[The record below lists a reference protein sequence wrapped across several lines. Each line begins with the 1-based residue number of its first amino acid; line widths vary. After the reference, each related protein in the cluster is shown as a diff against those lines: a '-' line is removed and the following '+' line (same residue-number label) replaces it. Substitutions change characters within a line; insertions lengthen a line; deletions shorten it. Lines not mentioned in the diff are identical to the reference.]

1 MMMTVAET
9 FENMQAYFNSSA
21 AAGLNKTIQV
31 DLSGDEGGK
40 WAIKIANQMCEL
52 IPGGVDEPDLTLI
65 MSDQNWLAIV
75 ERRLDPMNAF
85 VTGKI
90 KATGDLPLA
99 MRVPNLFKWQ

>member
-1 MMMTVAET
+1 MAMTVAET
-9 FENMQAYFNSSA
+9 FKNIQASFNPTT
-21 AAGLNKTIQV
+21 AAGLNKTIEV

-40 WAIKIANQMCEL
+40 WAIKIANQTCEL
-52 IPGGVDEPDLTLI
+52 VPGGVEKADLTLT
-65 MSDQNWLAIV
+65 MSDQNWLALV

-99 MRVPNLFKWQ
+99 MRVDS